1 MYPKPNFY
9 EVRFPVSLMRQNS
22 NYPRD
27 VVDALMLAVK
37 ETAHDSELDCFV
49 EVFCLTLKTFIKVT
63 VNSIYTGIFGAPL
76 GPPVQAKKKKN
87 GQPVT
92 YCNRKVFLMD
102 LVQKKRPSI
111 HQKSRQFW
119 LRKVDKNRFFYNP
132 ISRLACNV
140 ICKRGWMYLLPWR
153 VTDMPHIPHIPT

>member
-1 MYPKPNFY
+1 
-9 EVRFPVSLMRQNS
+9 MRQNS

-37 ETAHDSELDCFV
+37 ETAHDCELDCFV

-76 GPPVQAKKKKN
+76 GLPVQAKKKKK
-87 GQPVT
+87 
-92 YCNRKVFLMD
+92 KVSLSLIATERFFFLMD

-111 HQKSRQFW
+111 HQKSRQFR
-119 LRKVDKNRFFYNP
+119 LREVDKNRFFLQPY
-132 ISRLACNV
+132 I
-140 ICKRGWMYLLPWR
+140 
-153 VTDMPHIPHIPT
+153 

>member
-1 MYPKPNFY
+1 
-9 EVRFPVSLMRQNS
+9 MRQNS

-37 ETAHDSELDCFV
+37 ETAHDCELDCFV

-76 GPPVQAKKKKN
+76 GLPVQAKKKKKK

-92 YCNRKVFLMD
+92 NCNRKVFFLMD

-111 HQKSRQFW
+111 HQKSRQFR
-119 LRKVDKNRFFYNP
+119 LREVDKNRFFLQPY
-132 ISRLACNV
+132 I
-140 ICKRGWMYLLPWR
+140 
-153 VTDMPHIPHIPT
+153 